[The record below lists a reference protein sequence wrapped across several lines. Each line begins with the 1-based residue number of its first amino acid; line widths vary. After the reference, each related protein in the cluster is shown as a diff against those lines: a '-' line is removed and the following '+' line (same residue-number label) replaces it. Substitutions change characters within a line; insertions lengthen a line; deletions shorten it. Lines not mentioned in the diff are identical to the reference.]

1 MQLCRNSRDDLGCGK
16 QQVNGVNRKTEAVER
31 GKRLQYENVNGRR
44 TGGVGSVIR
53 GRYEKRELESGSGTG
68 NVNEST

>member
-31 GKRLQYENVNGRR
+31 GKRLQQGR
-44 TGGVGSVIR
+44 
-53 GRYEKRELESGSGTG
+53 E
-68 NVNEST
+68 